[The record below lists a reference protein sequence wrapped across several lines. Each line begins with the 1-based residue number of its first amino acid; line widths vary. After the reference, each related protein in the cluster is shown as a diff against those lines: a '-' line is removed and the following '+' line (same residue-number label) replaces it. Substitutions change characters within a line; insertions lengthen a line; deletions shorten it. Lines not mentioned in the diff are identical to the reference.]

1 MLKILISIIISVIIG
16 AGIGYSY
23 NITVPYATDIY
34 PLPLL
39 YVSLGFIAIYIVSL
53 LMFTKTIVL
62 SFINILLSAFAIILT
77 GFLAISYLVP
87 DIFPKL
93 YSINEAQIMSSQ
105 IMLNLISYIG
115 IALGPILANIPV
127 GIGGDKAGSKP
138 KKKAPAKNKK
148 DKGKKEEKGA
158 KDETRPSQIVPP
170 KQNPAA
176 ATAEPAKIP
185 EPSKNYEPM
194 DIGRTLA
201 SIPGPVLQQQ
211 QEAPSFGA
219 QTAFDMGHTVKMTAQ
234 DINSMFDEAPAAAE
248 TPATP
253 PPTQNAGPVAEGD
266 FDTSF
271 ANLLAP
277 EETVTQHQAP
287 PSVQPQ
293 MPPNIPN
300 IAPEPQ
306 PPYIPNVAPQ
316 PEQPM
321 GTGTEKISAKVVSDQ
336 ASGKLN
342 AGRML
347 IDEESISKIVTKE
360 ETREVITKAGL
371 SSTRVISAAKG
382 HTLDALL
389 SDINSIPGVRGSI
402 IVGRDGL
409 LIDSTIKDATPKELI
424 GAVGSS
430 IYSNVEVATQRMQR
444 GKLKQ
449 MFLNTDIGLTI
460 VNELENL
467 GLLIVLTDPEAE
479 GRLFDLLN
487 AIRTTIEV
495 SKMVGKRG

>member
-1 MLKILISIIISVIIG
+1 MLKILLSIIISIAIG

-34 PLPLL
+34 PLPIL

-53 LMFTKTIVL
+53 LMFTRTIVL

-77 GFLAISYLVP
+77 GFLTIAYLSP

-93 YSINEAQIMSSQ
+93 YSINEAQLTSSQ
-105 IMLNLISYIG
+105 VMLNLLSYIG

-127 GIGGDKAGSKP
+127 GMGGDKAGAKSKSQ
-138 KKKAPAKNKK
+138 KKAPAKKE
-148 DKGKKEEKGA
+148 KGKKEEKSA
-158 KDETRPSQIVPP
+158 KDETRTSQVTSP

-176 ATAEPAKIP
+176 EAAAPAKIP
-185 EPSKNYEPM
+185 EPSKHYEPM
-194 DIGRTLA
+194 DIGRALA
-201 SIPGPVLQQQ
+201 SIPGPTL
-211 QEAPSFGA
+211 AP
-219 QTAFDMGHTVKMTAQ
+219 QTPAFEIPSAFDRGHTVKMTAQ
-234 DINSMFDEAPAAAE
+234 DINSMFDETPPAAAQPSPV
-248 TPATP
+248 PAS
-253 PPTQNAGPVAEGD
+253 NVGPVGESD
-266 FDTSF
+266 FDSSF
-271 ANLLAP
+271 ANLLSP
-277 EETVTQHQAP
+277 EETAAQQQAAMAP
-287 PSVQPQ
+287 PPVQPQ
-293 MPPNIPN
+293 FQPPAQPNIPN
-300 IAPEPQ
+300 IAPEP
-306 PPYIPNVAPQ
+306 PVAAAPPQ
-316 PEQPM
+316 PQRTGAEQ
-321 GTGTEKISAKVVSDQ
+321 ISAKVLSDQ

-389 SDINSIPGVRGSI
+389 TDINSIPGVRGSI

-449 MFLNTDIGLTI
+449 MFLSTDIGLTI

-479 GRLFDLLN
+479 SRLFELLN

>member
-1 MLKILISIIISVIIG
+1 MLKILLSIIISVAIG

-23 NITVPYATDIY
+23 SITVPYATDVY
-34 PLPLL
+34 PLPIL
-39 YVSLGFIAIYIVSL
+39 YVGLGFIAIYIVSL

-77 GFLAISYLVP
+77 GFLTISFLTP

-93 YSINEAQIMSSQ
+93 YSINEAQIISSQ
-105 IMLNLISYIG
+105 VMLNLLSYIG

-127 GIGGDKAGSKP
+127 GMGGDKAGAKP
-138 KKKAPAKNKK
+138 KKKAPVKK
-148 DKGKKEEKGA
+148 EKGKKEEKGG
-158 KDETRPSQIVPP
+158 KDETKTSQVTSP

-176 ATAEPAKIP
+176 EAAAPAKIP
-185 EPSKNYEPM
+185 EPSKHYEPI

-201 SIPGPVLQQQ
+201 SIPGPTLAPQ
-211 QEAPSFGA
+211 APSFEA
-219 QTAFDMGHTVKMTAQ
+219 QSAFDRGHTVKMTAQ
-234 DINSMFDEAPAAAE
+234 DINSMFDETPASAAPTAPA
-248 TPATP
+248 PAS
-253 PPTQNAGPVAEGD
+253 NIGPVGESD
-266 FDTSF
+266 FDSSF
-271 ANLLAP
+271 ANLLSP
-277 EETVTQHQAP
+277 EETAAQHQAAAMAP
-287 PSVQPQ
+287 PPVQSQFQPPAQ
-293 MPPNIPN
+293 PNIPN
-300 IAPEPQ
+300 IASEP
-306 PPYIPNVAPQ
+306 PVAAAPQ
-316 PEQPM
+316 QPQ
-321 GTGTEKISAKVVSDQ
+321 GTGAEKISAKVVSDQ

-389 SDINSIPGVRGSI
+389 SDINSIPGVKGSI

-449 MFLNTDIGLTI
+449 MFLNTDLGLTI

-467 GLLIVLTDPEAE
+467 GLLIVLTDVEAE
-479 GRLFDLLN
+479 SRLFDLLN